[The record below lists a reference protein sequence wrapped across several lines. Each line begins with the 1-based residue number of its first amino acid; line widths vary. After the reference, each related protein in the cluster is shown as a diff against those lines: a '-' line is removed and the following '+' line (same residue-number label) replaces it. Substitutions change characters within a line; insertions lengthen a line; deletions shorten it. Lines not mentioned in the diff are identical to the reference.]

1 MLLSRPAHPPILSQ
15 HAEEAAFLWVL
26 RRLAVGRPD
35 YDLEDLAKLD
45 GRLAAHLDGLYVAGE
60 ASWEMVLENLDRG
73 RDGELF
79 AAAMLAIPTGPK
91 RFQEL
96 LGALSEKPELG
107 QGLVSALGWL
117 PWEGGRGISID
128 LLRSEDPR
136 LMRWGLRAHA
146 IHRQHPGPALEAAL
160 GSRDLSCAAGA
171 ARMAGELGCGELV
184 PVLEALL
191 PTRDECLRFWCAW
204 SSALLGSARGLVTL
218 VALADNE
225 GPFSERAA
233 LTVARSCPPA
243 QAGPWLTRLF
253 SDPKRSRRAVM
264 AAGAGG
270 DPAEIPQLLAAMAKP
285 ELARVAGEA
294 FCMITGADLAMQ
306 DLTAEKPEGF
316 DAGPTD
322 DPEDENVELDADE
335 DLPWPSA
342 ELVGNWWRQNRA
354 RFAAGKRYLAGR
366 LVTKESLRT
375 VLAEGKQRQRLA
387 AAELLML
394 LPPKHP
400 PLQPLFECRAP
411 GRRQKVELRAS

>member
-1 MLLSRPAHPPILSQ
+1 
-15 HAEEAAFLWVL
+15 
-26 RRLAVGRPD
+26 
-35 YDLEDLAKLD
+35 
-45 GRLAAHLDGLYVAGE
+45 
-60 ASWEMVLENLDRG
+60 
-73 RDGELF
+73 
-79 AAAMLAIPTGPK
+79 
-91 RFQEL
+91 
-96 LGALSEKPELG
+96 
-107 QGLVSALGWL
+107 
-117 PWEGGRGISID
+117 
-128 LLRSEDPR
+128 
-136 LMRWGLRAHA
+136 
-146 IHRQHPGPALEAAL
+146 
-160 GSRDLSCAAGA
+160 
-171 ARMAGELGCGELV
+171 
-184 PVLEALL
+184 
-191 PTRDECLRFWCAW
+191 
-204 SSALLGSARGLVTL
+204 
-218 VALADNE
+218 
-225 GPFSERAA
+225 
-233 LTVARSCPPA
+233 
-243 QAGPWLTRLF
+243 
-253 SDPKRSRRAVM
+253 M